1 MRPIKEEATE
11 QLYSDTR
18 NLLENFDPSRVQL
31 YLSHGDGSE
40 GGAQSAVYTIVREE
54 HKMIG
59 TMSCTIGVC
68 HYDILINY
76 YYAKHTNRRCKREG
90 GQQQVHQTNISLVFL
105 RPRTVCYLDNNLS
118 RSKKVHRI

>member
-90 GQQQVHQTNISLVFL
+90 GTTASTSNKYFTKLVFL
-105 RPRTVCYLDNNLS
+105 RPRTCLLS
-118 RSKKVHRI
+118 